1 MKCVLLSAL
10 AVVALGATLWAD
22 PPARVGRLAYIDGN
36 VSFASAP
43 GSAWQAATQNYPLT
57 TGNQVSAAAMARA
70 EIQIGSAVLR
80 IAPETAVSFE
90 TLDDQVVQVRL
101 DKGRASVR
109 LHRLGPDQ
117 SFVID
122 IPTAS
127 ISLSAPGSYRIEQAS
142 SGNASIIAR
151 AGDALVTGGETS
163 FHVRGGQ
170 MADIPASQPDAYRI
184 SSAPPRDA
192 WDEWVSQRD
201 VQDNPSTHYVSS
213 EMDGAADL
221 DQYGTWQV
229 VDGYGPVWYPDTV
242 VVGWAPY
249 TFGSWAWIEPWGW
262 TWVDNEPWG
271 FAPFHYGRWALLA
284 GAWCWVPGPIA
295 ARPIYAPALVRWVG
309 GAPLPGRP
317 PGQGGVTWVPLG
329 PRQVFQPA
337 YTVSTRYFRAV
348 NGATVLRPRPAAV
361 ATSGVPHG
369 PWSAISGVPNRPWSR
384 QPGPGVLSPAP
395 FRPRPAFTGRP
406 PYEKD
411 PMFGGFFPFGG
422 GFFSDPNGQLIR
434 RGSPQQDRWIPARP

>member
-1 MKCVLLSAL
+1 MKCILLSAL

-70 EIQIGSAVLR
+70 EIQIGSAALR
-80 IAPETAVSFE
+80 LAPETEVSFE
-90 TLDDQVVQVRL
+90 TLDDHIVQFRL
-101 DKGRASVR
+101 DKGCASVR

-122 IPTAS
+122 IQTAS
-127 ISLSAPGSYRIEQAS
+127 ISLSAPGNYRVEQAS
-142 SGNASIIAR
+142 SGSASIITR

-170 MADIPASQPDAYRI
+170 MASIPTSEPEAYRI
-184 SSAPPRDA
+184 SSAPAPDT

-221 DQYGTWQV
+221 DQCGTWQV
-229 VDGYGPVWYPDTV
+229 VDGYGPVWCPDAV

-249 TFGSWAWIEPWGW
+249 TFGHWVWIEPWGW

-271 FAPFHYGRWALLA
+271 FAPFHYGRWALIT
-284 GAWCWVPGPIA
+284 GAWCWVPGPVVA
-295 ARPIYAPALVRWVG
+295 HPVYAPALVRWVG
-309 GAPLPGRP
+309 SAPLPGSP
-317 PGQGGVTWVPLG
+317 PGQAGITWVPLG

-337 YTVSTRYFRAV
+337 YTASTRYLRAV
-348 NGATVLRPRPAAV
+348 NGATVPQSRPGAA
-361 ATSGVPHG
+361 ALG
-369 PWSAISGVPNRPWSR
+369 GVPNEPWST
-384 QPGPGVLSPAP
+384 QPAVEPRRPFGPGVFSPAP
-395 FRPRPAFTGRP
+395 FGSRPAFTGQP
-406 PYEKD
+406 TYERG
-411 PMFGGFFPFGG
+411 PTFRGLFPFGG
-422 GFFSDPNGQLIR
+422 GFFSDPNGQVIG
-434 RGSPQQDRWIPARP
+434 RGSSQQDRWIPGRP